1 MTAVFEIVA
10 GIAILLAGI
19 TFLLTATAL
28 WRASDALTRANLL
41 GPATGVALPLIIAA
55 KLFYDG
61 AHGQFTW
68 WNLIVSLAAVAA
80 LYAVLAIGSFVMGR
94 SLYGISPSM
103 RPYDDAAVPAKGSGK
118 QQ

>member
-1 MTAVFEIVA
+1 MTAVLEIIA

-19 TFLLTATAL
+19 TFLLTAVAL
-28 WRASDALTRANLL
+28 WRAPDALTRANLL

-55 KLFYDG
+55 KLIYDG

-68 WNLIVSLAAVAA
+68 GNLIISLAAIAA

-94 SLYGISPSM
+94 ALFGITPSM
-103 RPYDDAAVPAKGSGK
+103 RPYDDSAIPAKGSGK
-118 QQ
+118 K